1 MDLHVFF
8 MDPDPQLFCPD
19 PDLTIDNTN
28 YDKIPVKLTS
38 IGGGKIFSANKFTV
52 DKLTFLRFLF
62 FCHIII
68 FPRSWIVVRIRFE

>member
-8 MDPDPQLFCPD
+8 MDPDPQLFFPD

-38 IGGGKIFSANKFTV
+38 IGGGKIF
-52 DKLTFLRFLF
+52 LRTSLL
-62 FCHIII
+62 
-68 FPRSWIVVRIRFE
+68 